1 MPHSSGGGS
10 HGGGTHGGGSHG
22 GRSGNHISHHY
33 FPGARRYR
41 KHRPGHPD
49 EYIYASS
56 KPQKMGL
63 FPIILLAVFGAIFGF
78 GTFDSIKND
87 IPHKLDPV
95 YVTPGTHIEDNIGVI
110 DNEDDLEEALEEF
123 EDVTGICP
131 VVYTVYDEDW
141 QDGYTDLES
150 YAFDVYVDNYDD
162 EQHFVIVYSIPEDQI
177 ADFNSGDL
185 EVPDFSWE
193 AIQGDETDPILT
205 EGMFRRFSKLFH
217 NSLENGDHP
226 GSALTGA
233 FGSITKSADDTLGIK
248 SPMSIISLIMKC
260 APLLIVIV
268 FFGFAFYVVI
278 RQFIRDRDAEYEEVP
293 MTPEAEQ
300 ASFANTGTFATAEQ
314 AETARKVTK
323 VAAPII
329 LIISIV
335 FILPFV
341 LIGVMLLIAGIGM
354 MSIEGSDGAFLTGFA
369 VIWILLS
376 GFAFAACLIAFFKL
390 KKKNEARDYD
400 DDYRPASKSDYDDDW
415 DRSSRYDDYE

>member
-22 GRSGNHISHHY
+22 GSSGNHISHHY
-33 FPGARRYR
+33 FPGSRRYR

-63 FPIILLAVFGAIFGF
+63 FPIILLAVFGGIFGF
-78 GTFDSIKND
+78 GTFDSVKND

-205 EGMFRRFSKLFH
+205 EGMFRHFSKVFH
-217 NSLENGDHP
+217 NNLEDGVRP
-226 GSALTGA
+226 GQA
-233 FGSITKSADDTLGIK
+233 FQEAFEVITRNADETLKLK
-248 SPMSIISLIMKC
+248 SPLSVISMVLKC
-260 APLLIVIV
+260 MPFIAVV
-268 FFGFAFYVVI
+268 GFFALAFFLVI
-278 RQFIRDRDAEYEEVP
+278 RTFIRDKDVEYEEVP
-293 MTPEAEQ
+293 IDLEAER
-300 ASFANTGTFATAEQ
+300 ASLTGAGASAEQ
-314 AETARKVTK
+314 TETVRKIGK
-323 VAAPII
+323 IAAPII
-329 LIISIV
+329 MVVSVLFLAP
-335 FILPFV
+335 FILIGI
-341 LIGVMLLIAGIGM
+341 LILIAGIGM
-354 MSIEGSDGAFLTGFA
+354 LSTNGPEAGFMIVFGIVWTLISGGFMAGAI
-369 VIWILLS
+369 V
-376 GFAFAACLIAFFKL
+376 AALKL
-390 KKKNEARDYD
+390 KKKAEDKDD
-400 DDYRPASKSDYDDDW
+400 DDYRPSSKYYDDDW
-415 DRSSRYDDYE
+415 DGRRFDDYE